1 VIECWDV
8 GFSQM
13 SIGQKA
19 KLFCPSDT
27 AYGPRGA
34 GGVIPPNAG
43 EPQRTD
49 RDPDGFLTLPL
60 SWPIDALSPPA
71 DCISI
76 PILPL
81 SKQI

>member
-1 VIECWDV
+1 MIECWDV

-43 EPQRTD
+43 EPKR
-49 RDPDGFLTLPL
+49 RAWNRDGFLTLPV
-60 SWPIDALSPPA
+60 S
-71 DCISI
+71 C
-76 PILPL
+76 PL
-81 SKQI
+81 MRFSRPLIAS